1 MVRGRHAHEVLRL
14 HERFGPVVRIAP
26 DELSFITAQARQD
39 IYGHSKKQI
48 GLHPIYMRPSP
59 AGSYGL
65 FNSPDDIHS
74 RQRKMLNTAFSNK
87 ALNEQEPMIQEHVD
101 NLIRKMRELVGAKGV
116 AIMDINRY
124 VSFTVFDIFGDF
136 AFAESFDC
144 LKHDRFHKW
153 LSVLMDIP
161 RNAHIKVSADY
172 FGMLK
177 LFILPLLVSRN
188 VIGAVRE
195 HWELAMR
202 KMEKR
207 IASDTDRKDLW
218 SYLLSE
224 NHGRK
229 MSTEELQMNAYSF
242 IFAGAETTATTIDAA
257 LHFLSQHPEKV
268 NKVRRELH
276 AAFPGSEDITFTTV
290 KQLPY
295 MTAVLNESMRMGS
308 PAPSGF
314 VRLVPPEGAE
324 IDGLWIPGQVSKF

>member
-1 MVRGRHAHEVLRL
+1 
-14 HERFGPVVRIAP
+14 
-26 DELSFITAQARQD
+26 
-39 IYGHSKKQI
+39 
-48 GLHPIYMRPSP
+48 
-59 AGSYGL
+59 
-65 FNSPDDIHS
+65 
-74 RQRKMLNTAFSNK
+74 MLNSAFSNK

-101 NLIRKMRELVGAKGV
+101 NLMRRMRDLVGSGGM
-116 AIMDINRY
+116 AIVDINRY

-161 RNAHIKVSADY
+161 RNAHIKVSADC
-172 FGMLK
+172 FGILK
-177 LFILPLLVSRN
+177 LLILPLLLSRN

-195 HWELAMR
+195 HWQLAMR

-207 IASDTDRKDLW
+207 IASNIDRRDLW
-218 SYLLSE
+218 SYMLNE
-224 NHGRK
+224 NHRRK
-229 MSTEELQMNAYSF
+229 MSMEELQMNAYSF

-257 LHFLSQHPEKV
+257 FHFLSQHPEKV
-268 NKVRRELH
+268 NKVCRELH
-276 AAFPGSEDITFTTV
+276 AAFPSSKDITFTAA

-295 MTAVLNESMRMGS
+295 ITAVLNESMRMGS

-324 IDGLWIPGQVSKF
+324 IDGLWIPGQVRNTKNHHLRPHVIRLN